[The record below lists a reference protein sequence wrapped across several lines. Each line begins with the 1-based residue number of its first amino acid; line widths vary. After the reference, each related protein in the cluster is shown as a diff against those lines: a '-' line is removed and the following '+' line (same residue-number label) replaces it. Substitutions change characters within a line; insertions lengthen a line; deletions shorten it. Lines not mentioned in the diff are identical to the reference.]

1 MRTPSDFERAAARFA
16 DQVEHGPVIRAV
28 NIHNT
33 PRSSASRLEAQ
44 LEGFT
49 HDFSSVNEEELDA
62 YLATGVW
69 RKPKPGLILAVYEGY
84 RNGFDVLL
92 PLLDRY
98 GWVGWFFVITG
109 FIDTPPSRQFE
120 FAAGHDIDMTTR
132 EYERD
137 GRYAMTW
144 EELRTVGTRHVIAS
158 HTRTHVSLAGLGP
171 AARESEVLGAQRDLE
186 THLGRPARA
195 FASLG
200 GPAYGV
206 DPATDA
212 WIDRAGYQFVF
223 SNLRIQRLRPTRA
236 A

>member
-1 MRTPSDFERAAARFA
+1 MSASTEFERAAARFA
-16 DQVEHGPVIRAV
+16 DQVERGPVLRAV

-33 PRSSASRLEAQ
+33 PRANASRLEAQ
-44 LEGFT
+44 LAGYAR
-49 HDFSSVNEEELDA
+49 DFLPVTEDELDA

-69 RKPKPGLILAVYEGY
+69 RKPKPGLVIAVYEGY

-92 PLLDRY
+92 PLLDRH

-109 FIDTPPSRQFE
+109 FIDTPAPRQFE

-132 EYERD
+132 EYEGD

-144 EELRTVGTRHVIAS
+144 EELRIVGARHVIAS

-186 THLGRPARA
+186 KNLGRSARA

-206 DPATDA
+206 DPATDSL
-212 WIDRAGYQFVF
+212 IDRAGYQFVF
-223 SNLRIQRLRPTRA
+223 SNLRIQRLRRA
-236 A
+236 GVT